1 MGLFEPERTNS
12 APHPRKEPR
21 FPEPLSRENLK
32 KVFEG
37 CVDYMERTV
46 YLHGDRKRT
55 VTVCYLLGMARNER
69 LSDYVLR
76 PLAQD
81 PALSQVPEEELFAR
95 LQYGALYNL
104 AANRR
109 TTLDDV
115 VNDLILGSCALF
127 FPGQRDALTLPVV
140 TEEKRS
146 VGEPENE
153 PALKGVRES
162 FVESVRT
169 NTAMVRRHLKAP
181 ELKIREHIVGRRS
194 RTQVDVLYLDGIA
207 DPDTVERVRRRL
219 DGMDIDGVE
228 AAGNIEEYLTDH
240 LNTPFPTMPYTQRP
254 DRFCQALLEGRVGLM
269 ADGLPFAWMLPGTID
284 QFFKTGQDRAFHW
297 MAASA
302 LNVIRWLCAYV
313 TILVPGLYIA
323 LVTFHPEAIPVKL
336 ALSIVSAKQEVPF
349 STVFEVLIM
358 LLAFEVLQEAG
369 LRLPSPIGAT
379 VSILG
384 GLVVGNAAVEAHI
397 VSPAVLIAV
406 AIAGVAGYAMPSQD
420 FAAALRLWRFLLAI
434 LASAAGLFG
443 LAAGCA
449 ALIYHLAGLETFGV
463 PYLAPFTNGAG
474 EVRGHPSLLRPP
486 LPRMKWRDGARHTLN
501 RRNQR

>member
-153 PALKGVRES
+153 PAWTCS
-162 FVESVRT
+162 IWTASPTRT
-169 NTAMVRRHLKAP
+169 RWSGCAGDWTTWTSTEWRR
-181 ELKIREHIVGRRS
+181 
-194 RTQVDVLYLDGIA
+194 
-207 DPDTVERVRRRL
+207 
-219 DGMDIDGVE
+219 
-228 AAGNIEEYLTDH
+228 
-240 LNTPFPTMPYTQRP
+240 
-254 DRFCQALLEGRVGLM
+254 
-269 ADGLPFAWMLPGTID
+269 PGTL
-284 QFFKTGQDRAFHW
+284 R
-297 MAASA
+297 
-302 LNVIRWLCAYV
+302 
-313 TILVPGLYIA
+313 
-323 LVTFHPEAIPVKL
+323 
-336 ALSIVSAKQEVPF
+336 SIWW
-349 STVFEVLIM
+349 T
-358 LLAFEVLQEAG
+358 
-369 LRLPSPIGAT
+369 T
-379 VSILG
+379 
-384 GLVVGNAAVEAHI
+384 
-397 VSPAVLIAV
+397 
-406 AIAGVAGYAMPSQD
+406 
-420 FAAALRLWRFLLAI
+420 
-434 LASAAGLFG
+434 
-443 LAAGCA
+443 
-449 ALIYHLAGLETFGV
+449 
-463 PYLAPFTNGAG
+463 
-474 EVRGHPSLLRPP
+474 
-486 LPRMKWRDGARHTLN
+486 
-501 RRNQR
+501 

>member
-81 PALSQVPEEELFAR
+81 PTLSQVPEEELFAR

-115 VNDLILGSCALF
+115 VNDLIMGSCALF
-127 FPGQRDALTLPVV
+127 FPGRGDALTLPVV

-194 RTQVDVLYLDGIA
+194 RTQV
-207 DPDTVERVRRRL
+207 
-219 DGMDIDGVE
+219 
-228 AAGNIEEYLTDH
+228 
-240 LNTPFPTMPYTQRP
+240 PTSPRARSHSRTNS
-254 DRFCQALLEGRVGLM
+254 ALL
-269 ADGLPFAWMLPGTID
+269 W
-284 QFFKTGQDRAFHW
+284 
-297 MAASA
+297 
-302 LNVIRWLCAYV
+302 
-313 TILVPGLYIA
+313 
-323 LVTFHPEAIPVKL
+323 
-336 ALSIVSAKQEVPF
+336 
-349 STVFEVLIM
+349 
-358 LLAFEVLQEAG
+358 
-369 LRLPSPIGAT
+369 
-379 VSILG
+379 
-384 GLVVGNAAVEAHI
+384 
-397 VSPAVLIAV
+397 
-406 AIAGVAGYAMPSQD
+406 
-420 FAAALRLWRFLLAI
+420 
-434 LASAAGLFG
+434 
-443 LAAGCA
+443 
-449 ALIYHLAGLETFGV
+449 
-463 PYLAPFTNGAG
+463 AP
-474 EVRGHPSLLRPP
+474 
-486 LPRMKWRDGARHTLN
+486 
-501 RRNQR
+501 

>member
-1 MGLFEPERTNS
+1 MGLFQPEPAQTP
-12 APHPRKEPR
+12 PHPRKEPR
-21 FPEPLSRENLK
+21 FEAPLSQEALK
-32 KVFEG
+32 TVFEG

-46 YLHGDRKRT
+46 YLHGDPRRA
-55 VTVCYLLGMARNER
+55 VTVCYLLGMTRNER

-76 PLAQD
+76 PMAQD
-81 PALSQVPEEELFAR
+81 AALSQVPEEELFAL

-104 AANRR
+104 AATRR

-115 VNDLILGSCALF
+115 VNDLILGCCALF
-127 FPGQRDALTLPVV
+127 FPGRADVLTLPVP

-162 FVESVRT
+162 FVESIRT

-181 ELKIREHIVGRRS
+181 ELKVQEQIVGRRS
-194 RTQVDVLYLDGIA
+194 RTLVDVLYLDGIA
-207 DPDTVERVRRRL
+207 DPETVERVRRRL
-219 DGMDIDGVE
+219 EDIDIDGVE
-228 AAGNIEEYLTDH
+228 AAGNLEEYLVDH

-269 ADGLPFAWMLPGTID
+269 ADGLPFAWMLPGTVD

-302 LNVIRWLCAYV
+302 LNLVRWFCAFV
-313 TILVPGLYIA
+313 TVLMPGLYIA
-323 LVTFHPEAIPVKL
+323 VVTFHPEAIPIKL
-336 ALSIVSAKQEVPF
+336 ALSIVAAKQEVPF

-406 AIAGVAGYAMPSQD
+406 AIAGIAGYTMPSQD
-420 FAAALRLWRFLLAI
+420 FASALRLWRFLLAI
-434 LASAAGLFG
+434 LASGAGLFG

-449 ALIYHLAGLETFGV
+449 ALIYHLASLETFGV
-463 PYLAPFTNGAG
+463 PYLAPFTTGAG
-474 EVRGHPSLLRPP
+474 EPRGHPNLVRPP